1 MRPFESCPDRWRSSF
16 FDGSGNKLGRIP
28 AVPGPFK
35 CGYGLTVLDGRKI
48 VFVGGKYKVR
58 RSNEVRGL
66 KVRRPFEVRESA
78 FTNAAS
84 ANVYEFNPAT
94 NRWRK
99 LADMNIPRHN
109 FACAVVEGLLYV
121 IRGYSADD
129 VSILNAEV
137 SEADPHRRKKV
148 QLTQLMMIIF
158 SGNESRFIDIYD
170 PRTKTW
176 EELDSGQTLSVY
188 SYTVVRNKVYFMN
201 MNMNTPEM
209 GVFDPEKNSWSSV
222 DVPQA
227 HYKLG
232 QWNNK
237 VILFNHEAISGH
249 LDKEDEVKLRDPP
262 IVLSGFDA
270 TGVLINF

>member
-1 MRPFESCPDRWRSSF
+1 MRPFES
-16 FDGSGNKLGRIP
+16 NKLGRIP

-148 QLTQLMMIIF
+148 QLTQALGF
-158 SGNESRFIDIYD
+158 SNESRFIDIYD